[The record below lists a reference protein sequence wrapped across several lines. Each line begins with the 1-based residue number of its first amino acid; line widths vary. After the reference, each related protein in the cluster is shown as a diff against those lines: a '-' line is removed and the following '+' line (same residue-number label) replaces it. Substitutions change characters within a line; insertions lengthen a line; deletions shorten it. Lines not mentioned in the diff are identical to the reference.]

1 MVKTLD
7 TQLPGV
13 GIYSPVADIT
23 KRAAPGHTLGKR
35 FEAQKRFSSSPGPA
49 AYQPQNLSVRRAVSI
64 PKERRHASGK
74 KNPKRFG
81 SSQINLGP
89 GQYKLES
96 IFEQQ
101 KKRKGHKFGKGENR
115 RSPKFVE
122 LHEKE
127 RHNNP
132 GPGTY
137 SQTPIYSKKMTVSQK
152 RLTDM
157 PRNASMSKLQ
167 MLGGS

>member
-1 MVKTLD
+1 MTKAKRNSSMVKTLD

-101 KKRKGHKFGKGENR
+101 KKRKGHKFNKAENR

-137 SQTPIYSKKMTVSQK
+137 SQTPIY
-152 RLTDM
+152 
-157 PRNASMSKLQ
+157 
-167 MLGGS
+167 